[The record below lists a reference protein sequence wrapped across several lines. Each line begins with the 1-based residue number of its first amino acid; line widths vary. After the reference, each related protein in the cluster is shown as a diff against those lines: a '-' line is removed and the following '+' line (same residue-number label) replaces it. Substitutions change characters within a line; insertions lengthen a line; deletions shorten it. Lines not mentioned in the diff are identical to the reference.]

1 MRVKLSPAQRR
12 SIQNVSRPAVTS
24 AFGGLKKQFSVS
36 KWLPK
41 GNVYRTATVARIKD
55 HLDPNTSTSLVS
67 KQAADYIAASV
78 PLHVLDGW
86 SFLGRAV
93 DASARGDADVARHLA
108 YYAELR
114 AAVSLLAHEGLGVF
128 SGQHLVVDPM
138 RTVTKFPGGNTTHV
152 VTWLALEYWAS
163 LKKSGD
169 LVGVVIEA
177 FGYSLGDWVDA
188 FTSGSSTVRP
198 VASRWLRR
206 WGLDLHRMID
216 DRESRNEASYRP
228 SGFSGQQQTSVTEVI
243 GFLHDVWHLCE
254 PTSDGKFSRLDQF
267 LVRRTLADLFQ
278 ALHGESVVTKP
289 NDYERMVRF
298 AVVQLGLPPTD
309 LVIDFL
315 TFKTL
320 VNDPLL
326 LRLAERSDDAT
337 AASHHLQVMGRALLL
352 LRIASG
358 ASRELMRSA
367 SVKQA
372 HVEFWWKNFGL
383 QRGLWRPDGEPES
396 LSDQWLDVEHYVQEM
411 SEWSSQGAS
420 HSYASWRQDQPSTI
434 GVIGECERIG
444 LWGLG
449 L

>member
-1 MRVKLSPAQRR
+1 MSDKLSPAQKR
-12 SIQNVSRPAVTS
+12 SLRNASRPAITS
-24 AFGGLKKQFSVS
+24 AFGGLKKQFAGSR
-36 KWLPK
+36 WLPK
-41 GNVYRTATVARIKD
+41 SNAYRTATVAQIKD
-55 HLDPNTSTSLVS
+55 HLDRKTPTSLVS

-78 PLHVLDGW
+78 PLHALDGW

-114 AAVSLLAHEGLGVF
+114 AAVSLLAHEGMGVF
-128 SGQHLVVDPM
+128 KRQHLIVDST
-138 RTVTKFPGGNTTHV
+138 RNVTMLPGGHATHV
-152 VTWLALEYWAS
+152 VTWLALEHWAN

-169 LVGVVIEA
+169 LIGLVVEA

-228 SGFSGQQQTSVTEVI
+228 AGFSGQQQTSVTEVI

-254 PTSDGKFSRLDQF
+254 PTSDGKFNRLDQF

-278 ALHGESVVTKP
+278 AVHGVSVVTKP
-289 NDYERMVRF
+289 NRYERMVR
-298 AVVQLGLPPTD
+298 AAAVQLGLPPTD

-315 TFKTL
+315 TFKTS
-320 VNDPLL
+320 VDDPLL
-326 LRLAERSDDAT
+326 LKLAERSDDVT

-372 HVEFWWKNFGL
+372 HIEFWWKSFGL
-383 QRGLWRPDGEPES
+383 QRGLWRPDGEPEN
-396 LSDQWLDVEHYVQEM
+396 LSDQWLDVEPYVEEM
-411 SEWSSQGAS
+411 SEWSSQDTA